1 MITFLKNWMLPIA
14 MFAGIIFYSFFSK
27 LTFLTP
33 YLIFSM
39 LFLTFSRLSPTE
51 IKFSKLHFKL
61 ITFQLLSAI
70 LIWLIFYPIN
80 RLLGESGLI
89 CFLAPTATAAAVV
102 TGLLGGSVSFITT
115 YVFMSNIA
123 IAILAP
129 FLFSYMGAES
139 GMTFM
144 ESVWLIFREVVPLLM
159 APLLLAWLIRYFS
172 PKLLKQVQSIQGM
185 SFYIWAFALMIV
197 VGKTVNFMIHQERPD
212 YLLEALIAMVSL
224 VACLLQFF
232 VGRRMGAKSGEVIA
246 AGQSVGQK
254 NTILAIWMSHI
265 YLNPIVSIAPA
276 SYVLWQ
282 NIINSY
288 QLWKARR
295 KNN

>member
-1 MITFLKNWMLPIA
+1 

-70 LIWLIFYPIN
+70 LIWLIFYPFN

-197 VGKTVNFMIHQERPD
+197 VGKTVNFMILQERPD

>member
-1 MITFLKNWMLPIA
+1 MLPIA

-70 LIWLIFYPIN
+70 LIWLIFYPFN

>member
-1 MITFLKNWMLPIA
+1 MLPIA

-70 LIWLIFYPIN
+70 LIWLIFYPFN

-197 VGKTVNFMIHQERPD
+197 VGKTVNFMILQERPD

>member
-1 MITFLKNWMLPIA
+1 MLPIA
-14 MFAGIIFYSFFSK
+14 MFAGIIFYSFFSR

-51 IKFSKLHFKL
+51 IRFRKLHFKL
-61 ITFQLLSAI
+61 IAFQLSSAI
-70 LIWLIFYPIN
+70 LIWVLFYPFN
-80 RLLGESGLI
+80 RMLGESGLI

-123 IAILAP
+123 IALLAP
-129 FLFSYMGAES
+129 FIFSYLGAES

-144 ESVWLIFREVVPLLM
+144 ESVWVIFREVVPLLM

-172 PKLLKQVQSIQGM
+172 PKLLARVQSVQGM

-197 VGKTVNFMIHQERPD
+197 VGKTVNFLIHQDKPD
-212 YLLEALIAMVSL
+212 YMLECLIAAVSL
-224 VACLLQFF
+224 VTCLLQFF
-232 VGRRMGAKSGEVIA
+232 VGRRLGKKEGEVIA